1 MMGHGMRRALGVV
14 GAGITLAGSFASQAH
29 AHSGYNDDTS
39 TINYNVPIVHTSTSG
54 PVKANRRNNHPVCNR
69 GDYRTVISQVSDTF
83 KPYGAF
89 EMTNTTDEELT
100 LTQTV
105 GKDESIKAS
114 VTGDVGGQFSGV
126 TAKISSTIA
135 WEMSWHTGQA
145 IGPYKVPA
153 HKTARAT
160 YGFHVVQFSGTQQRC
175 LMNGTWGN
183 AWTFKGHAPRT
194 TSVQVKVYNDP
205 TELVPG
211 GDGFVNGGDN

>member
-1 MMGHGMRRALGVV
+1 M
-14 GAGITLAGSFASQAH
+14 
-29 AHSGYNDDTS
+29 
-39 TINYNVPIVHTSTSG
+39 
-54 PVKANRRNNHPVCNR
+54 
-69 GDYRTVISQVSDTF
+69 ISQVSDTF